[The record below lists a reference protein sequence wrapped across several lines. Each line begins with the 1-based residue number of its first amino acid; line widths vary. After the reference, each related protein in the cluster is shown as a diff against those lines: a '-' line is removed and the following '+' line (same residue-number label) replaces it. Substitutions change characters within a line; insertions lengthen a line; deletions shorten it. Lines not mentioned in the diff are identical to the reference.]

1 MSTKFSLTKLIILII
16 SILNILNSVS
26 NKTKDIL
33 NSEKLAQK
41 RSEFVE
47 DLELVKKRIYEN
59 KENSIL
65 VFYADW
71 CPHW

>member
-1 MSTKFSLTKLIILII
+1 MSTKISLMKLIIIII
-16 SILNILNSVS
+16 SILSILNSV
-26 NKTKDIL
+26 NTKTKDIL
-33 NSEKLAQK
+33 NSKKLAQK

-71 CPHW
+71 CSHW

>member
-1 MSTKFSLTKLIILII
+1 MLRKASIFKFTLLFI
-16 SILNILNSVS
+16 SIFLINSAISKNNDLLNS
-26 NKTKDIL
+26 K
-33 NSEKLAQK
+33 KLSQK

-47 DLELVKKRIYEN
+47 DLDLLKKRIFEN
-59 KENSIL
+59 EENAIL